1 MTHYCI
7 FNENEAS
14 TIIVYVDKDGEECV
28 RPLCASCYDAYSMGE
43 RLATEHVPVEEF
55 DADDYEDD
63 DEEDEEGDFGDDD
76 EEPEGDED
84 DE

>member
-7 FNENEAS
+7 FDENEAS
-14 TIIVYVDKDGEECV
+14 TIIVYTDKDEEECV

-43 RLATEHVPVEEF
+43 RLATEHVTVKEF
-55 DADDYEDD
+55 DADDYD
-63 DEEDEEGDFGDDD
+63 EDEEGDFGDDD